1 MALQSHHKMSNL
13 LGTILFNNKTTKNAK
28 MNKRE
33 IISIEP
39 IESKILLIRGQKVM
53 IDRDL
58 AELYGVPTKVLNQ
71 AVKRNIERFPSD
83 FMFLLT
89 KDEKNELVTNCDRLS
104 PLKHSSALPRAFTE
118 HGAVMLASVLY
129 SPTAIKTSILVVRAF
144 IHLREILSTHYELA
158 QKLKELESKIETHD
172 KQITV
177 ILEAV
182 NQLLTPSEKPK
193 KKIGFTVGEKKIK
206 YKSES
211 V

>member
-1 MALQSHHKMSNL
+1 
-13 LGTILFNNKTTKNAK
+13 

-104 PLKHSSALPRAFTE
+104 PLKYSSALPRAFTE
-118 HGAVMLASVLY
+118 HGAVMLASLLN
-129 SPTAIKTSILVVRAF
+129 SPAAIKTSILVVRAF

-158 QKLKELESKIETHD
+158 QKLKELESKIKTHD

-182 NQLLTPSEKPK
+182 NQLLTPPEKPK